1 MKRTI
6 VLDTNCLIQ
15 SLPER
20 SPYHKVWT
28 DFINGR
34 YILCVSNEI
43 LDEYEEIIGRLVSP
57 NVARY
62 IIEAIIHSP
71 YTFYKEAYF
80 KFRLIENDSDDNKFV
95 DCAVASGAEYIV
107 TEDAHFRCLSGIPFP
122 AVKVINLDNFIHEL
136 DTRRS

>member
-43 LDEYEEIIGRLVSP
+43 LDEYEEIIERLVSP

-80 KFRLIENDSDDNKFV
+80 KFRLIENDPDDNKFV

>member
-80 KFRLIENDSDDNKFV
+80 KFRLIENDPDDNKFV
-95 DCAVASGAEYIV
+95 NCAVASGAEYIV